1 MLVRRR
7 ASIRRARFFP
17 LCLALALLAGACRP
31 GEGDPGD
38 PPPASQAANRFDPA
52 SIQVVDRVL
61 GLTVTHRDLSPA
73 PSMGDSV
80 YVGSVEFSGELT
92 LSGSYRPHPDYPEVQ
107 ALCFDVD
114 EVSAARLP
122 RMRGDERRVWFCFT
136 NQEEA
141 VRALGSPPAEG
152 RATIVIDEYRTVR
165 QFTDAFDTA
174 TLLRV
179 VE

>member
-1 MLVRRR
+1 MPVRC
-7 ASIRRARFFP
+7 RARLLP

-31 GEGDPGD
+31 GERDPGE
-38 PPPASQAANRFDPA
+38 PPPAPEASNRFDPA
-52 SIQVVDRVL
+52 GIQVGDRIL
-61 GLTVTHRDLSPA
+61 GLTVTRQDLSHAPA
-73 PSMGDSV
+73 MGDSV

-92 LSGSYRPHPDYPEVQ
+92 LSGSYRAHPDYPEVQ

-114 EVSAARLP
+114 EASAARVP
-122 RMRGDERRVWFCFT
+122 RMRGDERRVWFCFD

-141 VRALGSPPAEG
+141 VRALGSPGTAG
-152 RATIVIDEYRTVR
+152 RATIVIDDYRTVR